1 MASRRPSE
9 EPEAIETP
17 VHEVALPRAEE
28 LERQRHLLERAWQ
41 VPRGIVGWFMVVD
54 HRSIG
59 LRYLVTAFL
68 FFILAGILAAL
79 MRIQLLVPENRF
91 LGPDQYNQIFT
102 AHGLA
107 MMFLFA
113 VPVMEAVGIYIVPLM
128 VGTRNIAFPR
138 LNAFSYYM
146 FLFGGVLLFVALLLN
161 TGPDTGWFNYPPLSG
176 PDYSPGK
183 RVDVLNQLITFTEIA
198 ALSVAVELVATI
210 FKLRAP
216 GMTLNRIPIFV
227 WAMLVTS
234 FMIIFAMPAV
244 VSASTFLALDRLV
257 GTHFFNP
264 AEGGDTI
271 LYQHLFWF
279 FGHPEVYIIFIPALG
294 MVSTIITTF
303 TQLPTFGYIPLVVS
317 MFATGFVG
325 FSVWVHHMFATGLPQ
340 LGLSFF
346 TAASLII
353 VIPAAVQIYCW
364 IAAIWK
370 GRPTFRTPLL
380 FVVGFIAIFVIGG
393 LSGVTLASLPIDLQV
408 HDTYYVVAH
417 FHYVLIGG
425 AVFPLMGAL
434 YYWYPKVT
442 GRMYDETLGKID
454 FWTLF
459 VGFNVTFFP
468 MHQLGFLGM
477 PRRVYT
483 YPEGLGW
490 TTLNM
495 VSSAGALLL
504 IIGGVLLLY
513 NFFASLRQGAV
524 AGDNPWNADTLEWAT
539 SSPPPVYNFLEIPI
553 VEGRH
558 AMWQRSAV
566 PPVVTGISLDKRE
579 VLVTDVM
586 DAEPTHRSEFPDP
599 SIWPFLAAI
608 ASGGLIVAIIFTPW
622 GLPIGL
628 VPVSITMIGWFWPK
642 RPAREHV
649 SELLVPAA
657 PDVVAPE
664 AGP

>member
-1 MASRRPSE
+1 MHPSQARASIDMPFR
-9 EPEAIETP
+9 ETD
-17 VHEVALPRAEE
+17 LPAPEE
-28 LERQRHLLERAWQ
+28 LARQRRALERTWA
-41 VPRGIVGWFMVVD
+41 VPRGPLGWFMVVD

-59 LRYLVTAFL
+59 IRYVVTAFV
-68 FFILAGILAAL
+68 FFTLAGVLAAL
-79 MRIQLLVPENRF
+79 MRLQLLFPENRF
-91 LGPDQYNQIFT
+91 LTPDQYNQYFT
-102 AHGLA
+102 AHGLT

-113 VPVMEAVGIYIVPLM
+113 VPVMEAMGVYLVPLM

-146 FLFGGVLLFVALLLN
+146 FLFGGILLFTALLWN

-176 PDYSPGK
+176 PEYSPGK
-183 RVDVLNQLITFTEIA
+183 RVDILNQLITFTEIA
-198 ALSVAVELVATI
+198 ALAVAVELVATI

-216 GMTLNRIPIFV
+216 GMSLNRIPLFV

-234 FMIIFAMPAV
+234 FMVIFAMPAV
-244 VSASTFLALDRLV
+244 VSSSTFLALDRLV

-279 FGHPEVYIIFIPALG
+279 FGHPEVYIIFVPALG
-294 MVSTIITTF
+294 MVSMIITTF
-303 TQLPTFGYIPLVVS
+303 MQRPTFGYIPLVLS

-340 LGLSFF
+340 LGISFF

-353 VIPAAVQIYCW
+353 VIPTAVQIYCW
-364 IAAIWK
+364 IAALWK

-380 FVVGFIAIFVIGG
+380 FVLGFLVIFVIGG
-393 LSGVTLASLPIDLQV
+393 LSGVTLASVPIDLQL

-425 AVFPLMGAL
+425 AVFPLLGGL

-442 GRMYDETLGKID
+442 GRMYSERLGTID
-454 FWTLF
+454 FWLLF
-459 VGFNVTFFP
+459 VGFNLTFFP
-468 MHQLGFLGM
+468 MHELGFRGM

-483 YPEGLGW
+483 YPAGLGW
-490 TTLNM
+490 EVLNM

-504 IIGGVLLLY
+504 VIGGLLLLY
-513 NFFASLRQGAV
+513 NFFRSLTHGAV

-539 SSPPPVYNFLEIPI
+539 TSPPPVYNFLEIPI

-558 AMWQRSAV
+558 PVWQRSPI
-566 PPVVTGISLDKRE
+566 PPVVAGVPVDKRD

-586 DAEPTHRSEFPDP
+586 DAEPTHLSEFPDP
-599 SIWPFLAAI
+599 SIWPFLAAV
-608 ASGGLIVAIIFTPW
+608 ASGALIVAVIFTPW
-622 GLPIGL
+622 GLVYGSL
-628 VPVSITMIGWFWPK
+628 PVTITLIGWFWPK
-642 RPAREHV
+642 HPAREHV
-649 SELLVPAA
+649 SELI
-657 PDVVAPE
+657 APE
-664 AGP
+664 APDLVIPEARP

>member
-1 MASRRPSE
+1 MHPSQARASIDMPFR
-9 EPEAIETP
+9 ETD
-17 VHEVALPRAEE
+17 LPAPEE
-28 LERQRHLLERAWQ
+28 LARQRRALERTWA
-41 VPRGIVGWFMVVD
+41 VPRGPLGWFMVVD

-59 LRYLVTAFL
+59 IRYVVTAFV
-68 FFILAGILAAL
+68 FFTLAGVLAAL
-79 MRIQLLVPENRF
+79 MRLQLLFPENRF
-91 LGPDQYNQIFT
+91 LTPDQYNQYFT
-102 AHGLA
+102 AHGLT

-113 VPVMEAVGIYIVPLM
+113 VPVMEAMGVYLVPLM

-146 FLFGGVLLFVALLLN
+146 FLFGGILLFTALLWN

-176 PDYSPGK
+176 PEYSPGK
-183 RVDVLNQLITFTEIA
+183 RVDILNQLITFTEIA
-198 ALSVAVELVATI
+198 ALAVAVELVATI

-216 GMTLNRIPIFV
+216 GMSLNRIPLFV

-234 FMIIFAMPAV
+234 FMVIFAMPAV
-244 VSASTFLALDRLV
+244 VSSSTFLALDRLV

-279 FGHPEVYIIFIPALG
+279 FGHPEVYIIFVPALG
-294 MVSTIITTF
+294 MVSMIITTF
-303 TQLPTFGYIPLVVS
+303 TQRPTFGYIPLVLS

-340 LGLSFF
+340 LGISFF

-353 VIPAAVQIYCW
+353 VIPTAVQIYCW
-364 IAAIWK
+364 IAALWK
-370 GRPTFRTPLL
+370 GRPTFGTPLL
-380 FVVGFIAIFVIGG
+380 FVLGFLVIFVIGG
-393 LSGVTLASLPIDLQV
+393 LSGVTLASVPIDLQV

-425 AVFPLMGAL
+425 AVFPLLGGL

-442 GRMYDETLGKID
+442 GRMYSERLGTID
-454 FWTLF
+454 FWLLF
-459 VGFNVTFFP
+459 VGFNLTFFP
-468 MHQLGFLGM
+468 MHELGFRGM

-483 YPEGLGW
+483 YPAGLGW
-490 TTLNM
+490 EVLNM

-504 IIGGVLLLY
+504 VIGGLLLLY
-513 NFFASLRQGAV
+513 NFFRSLTHGAV

-539 SSPPPVYNFLEIPI
+539 TSPPPVYNFLEIPI

-558 AMWQRSAV
+558 PVWQRSPI
-566 PPVVTGISLDKRE
+566 PPVVAGVPVDKRD

-586 DAEPTHRSEFPDP
+586 DAEPTHLSEFPDP
-599 SIWPFLAAI
+599 SIWPFLAAV
-608 ASGGLIVAIIFTPW
+608 ASGALIVAVIFTPW
-622 GLPIGL
+622 GLVYGSL
-628 VPVSITMIGWFWPK
+628 PVTITLIGWFWPK
-642 RPAREHV
+642 HPGREHV
-649 SELLVPAA
+649 SELI
-657 PDVVAPE
+657 APE
-664 AGP
+664 APDLVIPEARP